1 MLKSMTGFGKA
12 TYEDDQLMV
21 YVEVK
26 TINAKYA
33 DINLQV
39 PKLLADQIL
48 LWRNLV
54 QTQLQRGKIDVSI
67 NYVDKQQTNL
77 SLGIQESLFKAYY
90 HTFERLAQEVG
101 ATTSLI
107 FQMAMQA
114 PGVMLTNIAQEAIQ
128 TSILQKIES
137 TLQTALQRCDQAR
150 AQEGD
155 LLEKGIRAGLAK
167 ITQELAQV
175 DQLDGQRVTRI
186 KEKLLEKLNLLSASH
201 PLDETRL
208 AQEIIYYLERLDFQ
222 EERVR
227 LASHLAYFDQV
238 MQRDPLAG
246 RNLSFIV
253 QEIGRELN
261 TLGAKANDALVQQH
275 VTVMKNEL
283 EKIKEQLL
291 NIL

>member
-1 MLKSMTGFGKA
+1 MTGFGKA
-12 TYEDDQLMV
+12 TYEDDQIMV

-26 TINAKYA
+26 SINAKYA

-39 PKLLADQIL
+39 PKLLTEQVL
-48 LWRNLV
+48 PWRNLV
-54 QTQLQRGKIDVSI
+54 QTQLQRGKIDLFI
-67 NYVDKQQTNL
+67 NYVDKQQTNP
-77 SLGIQESLFKAYY
+77 SLAVQESLFKSYY
-90 HTFERLAQEVG
+90 HTFERLAHEVG
-101 ATTSLI
+101 ASTHPV

-114 PGVMLTNIAQEAIQ
+114 PGVMLTNLAQEAIH
-128 TSILQKIES
+128 TSIRQKIES

-150 AQEGD
+150 AQEGE
-155 LLEKGIRAGLAK
+155 LLAKSIRDCLAK

-175 DQLDGQRVTRI
+175 DQLDASRITRI
-186 KEKLLEKLNLLSASH
+186 KDKLVEKLNLLPTTRS
-201 PLDETRL
+201 LDESRL
-208 AQEIIYYLERLDFQ
+208 EQEMIYYLEKLDFK

-238 MQRDPLAG
+238 METDPLAG
-246 RNLSFIV
+246 RNLSFIA

-261 TLGAKANDALVQQH
+261 TLGAKANDAAVQQH

>member
-1 MLKSMTGFGKA
+1 MTGFGKA
-12 TYEDDQLMV
+12 TYEDDQIMV

-26 TINAKYA
+26 SINAKYA

-39 PKLLADQIL
+39 PKLLTEQML
-48 LWRNLV
+48 PWRNLV
-54 QTQLQRGKIDVSI
+54 QTQLQRGKIDLFI
-67 NYVDKQQTNL
+67 NYVDKQQTNP
-77 SLGIQESLFKAYY
+77 SLAVQESLFKAYY
-90 HTFERLAQEVG
+90 HTFEQLAQKVG
-101 ATTSLI
+101 ASTHPV
-107 FQMAMQA
+107 FQLAMQA
-114 PGVMLTNIAQEAIQ
+114 PGVMLTNIPQEATH
-128 TSILQKIES
+128 TSSLQKIES

-150 AQEGD
+150 LQEG
-155 LLEKGIRAGLAK
+155 EVLAK
-167 ITQELAQV
+167 SIRHYLDKIAQELAAV
-175 DQLDGQRVTRI
+175 DELDAHRITRI
-186 KEKLLEKLNLLSASH
+186 KEKLVEKLNMLPAIR

-208 AQEIIYYLERLDFQ
+208 EQEMIYYLEKLDFK

-238 MQRDPLAG
+238 MRTDPLAG
-246 RNLSFIV
+246 RNLSFIA

-261 TLGAKANDALVQQH
+261 TLGAKANDAAVQQH

>member
-1 MLKSMTGFGKA
+1 MTGFGKA
-12 TYEDDQLMV
+12 TYEDDQIMV

-26 TINAKYA
+26 SINAKYA

-39 PKLLADQIL
+39 PKLLTEQML
-48 LWRNLV
+48 SWRNLA
-54 QTQLQRGKIDVSI
+54 QTHLQRGKIDLFI
-67 NYVDKQQTNL
+67 NYVDKQQSNP
-77 SLGIQESLFKAYY
+77 SWVVQESLFKVYY

-101 ATTSLI
+101 ASTHPI

-114 PGVMLTNIAQEAIQ
+114 PGVMLTNMLQETIH
-128 TSILQKIES
+128 TSVLQKIES
-137 TLQTALQRCDQAR
+137 ALQTALQRCKQAR
-150 AQEGD
+150 VQEGEV
-155 LLEKGIRAGLAK
+155 LAKNIRDNLAK

-175 DQLDGQRVTRI
+175 DQLDSQRITRI
-186 KEKLLEKLNLLSASH
+186 KERLVEKLNLLPTTR

-208 AQEIIYYLERLDFQ
+208 EQEMIYYLEKLDFR

-227 LASHLAYFDQV
+227 LASHLSYFEQV
-238 MQRDPLAG
+238 MSTDPLAG
-246 RNLSFIV
+246 RNLSFIA

-261 TLGAKANDALVQQH
+261 TLGAKANDAAIQQH
-275 VTVMKNEL
+275 VTIMKNEL